1 MKPEIE
7 TNIKWFLATK
17 TLPPDNV
24 SKVLILC
31 TAGYITTI
39 SACRGHFNCSYIE
52 DINCENEFIPGK
64 DVLYWA
70 YIPEQ
75 LSNCRYKY
83 KVTDSES

>member
-24 SKVLILC
+24 SKVLVLC

-39 SACRGHFNCSYIE
+39 SACRGHFN
-52 DINCENEFIPGK
+52 
-64 DVLYWA
+64 
-70 YIPEQ
+70 
-75 LSNCRYKY
+75 
-83 KVTDSES
+83 